1 PAPQLSGARRLPGD
15 VRADGLASGHAVRRA
30 DVLRPVAR
38 DAGRQRGGGQGAAGR
53 PGWGRSVRRV
63 REVPLRIPGVPAPDG
78 PAGAAGE
85 RIRPDPA
92 AARPVR
98 AGHPTFVLLSAPP
111 PTTAAER
118 GRSPA
123 GVA

>member
-1 PAPQLSGARRLPGD
+1 
-15 VRADGLASGHAVRRA
+15 
-30 DVLRPVAR
+30 
-38 DAGRQRGGGQGAAGR
+38 

-98 AGHPTFVLLSAPP
+98 AGHPARVPLSAPA
-111 PTTAAER
+111 PTTAAGR
-118 GRSPA
+118 GRAPA
-123 GVA
+123 GGGPHRLEPRRVGGKHAGHTLVAVRVA